1 MNMKMEYIVNL
12 LKLSNKITVNLNY
25 YIDNKLYDLGTDYIN
40 NLNLDNEIKAKLTK
54 VFLSYKLCC

>member
-1 MNMKMEYIVNL
+1 MKMEYIVNL

>member
-25 YIDNKLYDLGTDYIN
+25 YIDNKLYDLGVDYIN

-54 VFLSYKLCC
+54 AFLSYKLYC

>member
-1 MNMKMEYIVNL
+1 MNMKIEYIVNL